1 MNQPIHW
8 VKSTHY
14 DGLNKQP
21 NVFCPILA
29 QFLECMNSCVKTYP
43 KVLINTLTNKQTCS

>member
-14 DGLNKQP
+14 DELNKQP
-21 NVFCPILA
+21 NVFCPILT
-29 QFLECMNSCVKTYP
+29 QFFRVYEFMCENLPQSVN
-43 KVLINTLTNKQTCS
+43 

>member
-1 MNQPIHW
+1 MNQPISW

-21 NVFCPILA
+21 NLLGKINPNVFCPIFTQSLG
-29 QFLECMNSCVKTYP
+29 
-43 KVLINTLTNKQTCS
+43 